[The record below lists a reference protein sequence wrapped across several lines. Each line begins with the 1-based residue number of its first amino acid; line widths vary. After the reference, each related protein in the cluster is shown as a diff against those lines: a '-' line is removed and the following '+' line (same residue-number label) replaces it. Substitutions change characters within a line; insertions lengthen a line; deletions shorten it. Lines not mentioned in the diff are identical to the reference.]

1 MMLCSLSEA
10 FCKNDWSLTCAS
22 ADNEWDINR
31 SREFTCP
38 VLIDCLQCYRKL
50 VCWDKQQNIEISIL
64 TTGGDC
70 HNFRYYCSSIYRKII
85 IMMLNGRGGFVLHI
99 ICCDGSLSSLF
110 PFPLCT
116 YILCIHSIFSECS
129 CRIIRWTPWD
139 LHIAPLRVHSHI
151 NIRRGS
157 RN

>member
-10 FCKNDWSLTCAS
+10 FYKNDWSLTCAS

-38 VLIDCLQCYRKL
+38 ILIDCLQCYRKL
-50 VCWDKQQNIEISIL
+50 MCWDKQQNIEISIL

-85 IMMLNGRGGFVLHI
+85 IIMMMLNGQRRIRVTYNILRWLSLFSF
-99 ICCDGSLSSLF
+99 SLSSLY
-110 PFPLCT
+110 LYSVHT
-116 YILCIHSIFSECS
+116 LCI
-129 CRIIRWTPWD
+129 RWVFLQD
-139 LHIAPLRVHSHI
+139 YLVDSMRSAYSPLE
-151 NIRRGS
+151 GS
-157 RN
+157 QPHQYL